1 MLTLDEVREKLKDR
15 NLVKVAKTCGVHYNC
30 LYRFMRG
37 KSSPAYETV
46 QKLVTYIESTS
57 L

>member
-1 MLTLDEVREKLKDR
+1 MLTLDEVKDKLKDR
-15 NLVKVAKTCGVHYNC
+15 NLMKVSKAAGVHYNC

-37 KSSPAYETV
+37 KSNPSYETV
-46 QKLVTYIESTS
+46 QKLVAHIEATS